1 MPLRRMLE
9 RGVFD
14 PRSTALLL
22 KVFDETVADL
32 DLRTDADREKAA
44 KIIIRL
50 AKGQADIDAAKIRND
65 VVRLMRS
72 VPGRRRPF

>member
-9 RGVFD
+9 QGVFD

-22 KVFDETVADL
+22 KVFDETIADL

-50 AKGQADIDAAKIRND
+50 ANR
-65 VVRLMRS
+65 VRRISTQQRYATTSS
-72 VPGRRRPF
+72 V